1 MPKVKLRSIKARLVA
16 RGYVQEQGV
25 DYKDMF
31 SPMARMETIRLLL
44 AIAAQNS
51 WLVYHMDVKSAFLNG
66 EITEEVYV

>member
-1 MPKVKLRSIKARLVA
+1 MA